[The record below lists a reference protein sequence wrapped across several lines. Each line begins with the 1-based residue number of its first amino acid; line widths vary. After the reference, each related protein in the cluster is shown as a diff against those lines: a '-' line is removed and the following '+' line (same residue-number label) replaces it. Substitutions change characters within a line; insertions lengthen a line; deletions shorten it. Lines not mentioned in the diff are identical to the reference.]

1 MSQAGLPVETEPLA
15 TGQSQLPAGFWIR
28 VVAALVDFIIVLLPL
43 QVGAFIAFSYVKNL
57 PLLLLVSSPGFVY
70 IVYKPLMESRY
81 GATLGKMACGL
92 RVIDQ
97 QGRRLSIVAAYVR
110 FLPWLVPAVV
120 HLITLVWVSSLPQFQ
135 AVSSFL
141 ELGRLTQQ
149 SPVHQLS
156 TIVGYLF
163 LIDCVTAAFT
173 NRKRAIHDML
183 AGSYCVWKVG

>member
-1 MSQAGLPVETEPLA
+1 MSQAGLPVQTEPLA
-15 TGQSQLPAGFWIR
+15 TALSQPPAGFWIR
-28 VVAALVDFIIVLLPL
+28 VVAALIDYIIVLAPL

-57 PLLLLVSSPGFVY
+57 PLFLLLSSPGFVY

-110 FLPWLVPAVV
+110 FLPWLVTAVV
-120 HLITLVWVSSLPQFQ
+120 HLITLVWVFSLPQFQ
-135 AVSSFL
+135 AVSGFL

-149 SPVHQLS
+149 SPVHSLN
-156 TIVGYLF
+156 TILGYVF
-163 LIDCVTAAFT
+163 MIDCVTAAFT
-173 NRKRAIHDML
+173 TRKRAIHDMI